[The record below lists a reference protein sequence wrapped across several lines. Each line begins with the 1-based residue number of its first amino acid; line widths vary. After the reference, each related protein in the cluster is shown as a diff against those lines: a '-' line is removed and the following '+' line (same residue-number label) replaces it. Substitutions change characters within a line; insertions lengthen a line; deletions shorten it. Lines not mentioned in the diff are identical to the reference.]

1 MSRPR
6 LAIKALVVPLLMLAS
21 PAHSQTRTE
30 AQSEAPPPSQAQL
43 DAWAV
48 EVIRYCA
55 PEIRQ
60 MTTVFDVI
68 LRRSMQRQGVS
79 KAEQDQYLRSNAQ
92 TLREGRERILA
103 QIVSWAVAPPDYI
116 PDLEDVYRRPL
127 GVNRDGHPEEL
138 ADQATELRARRDVQ
152 FCMRA
157 RATELEFPGYKR
169 W

>member
-1 MSRPR
+1 MTRPR
-6 LAIKALVVPLLMLAS
+6 LAIKALVASLLMTAP
-21 PAHSQTRTE
+21 PAQ
-30 AQSEAPPPSQAQL
+30 AQAQAGAPPPSQAQL

-48 EVIRYCA
+48 EVIRYCT

-60 MTTVFDVI
+60 MTALFDANA
-68 LRRSMQRQGVS
+68 RRSLQRQGLS

-92 TLREGRERILA
+92 TLREGRERMLA
-103 QIVSWAVAPPDYI
+103 QIVSWAIAPPDYI
-116 PDLEDVYRRPL
+116 PDLENIYRRPL
-127 GVNRDGHPEEL
+127 GVNRDGDPEAL
-138 ADQATELRARRDVQ
+138 AEQAAELRARRDVQ